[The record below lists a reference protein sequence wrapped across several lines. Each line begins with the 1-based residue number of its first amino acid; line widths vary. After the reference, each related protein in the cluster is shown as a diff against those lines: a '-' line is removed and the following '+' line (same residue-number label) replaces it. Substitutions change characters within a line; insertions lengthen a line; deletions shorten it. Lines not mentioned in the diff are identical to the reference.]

1 MSHVQQRRKA
11 LLARVRRMAGQVAA
25 LESSLQSEQ
34 SEQADCTDVL
44 MQASAV
50 RGAAHGLLMALLDEH
65 LQEHVVSPTD
75 PVERA
80 AEAQVLV
87 KLLRAYGK

>member
-1 MSHVQQRRKA
+1 MSHVQHHRKP

-25 LESSLQSEQ
+25 LEASLQSAD
-34 SEQADCTDVL
+34 ADCTDVL

-50 RGAAHGLLMALLDEH
+50 RGAAHALLMALLDDH
-65 LQEHVVSPTD
+65 LQEHVVGPDD
-75 PVERA
+75 PAERA

>member
-1 MSHVQQRRKA
+1 MSHVQHKRNP

-25 LESSLQSEQ
+25 LETSLQSTD
-34 SEQADCTDVL
+34 ADCTDVL
-44 MQASAV
+44 VQAAAV

-75 PVERA
+75 PAERA

-87 KLLRAYGK
+87 RLLRAYGK

>member
-1 MSHVQQRRKA
+1 MAHVQTNRKA

-25 LESSLQSEQ
+25 LETSLQSDA
-34 SEQADCTDVL
+34 ADCDEVL

-50 RGAAHGLLMALLDEH
+50 RGAAHALLMVLVDDH
-65 LQEHVVSPTD
+65 LQSHVVSAED
-75 PVERA
+75 PEERA

-87 KLLRAYGK
+87 KLLRAYGR

>member
-1 MSHVQQRRKA
+1 MSHVQHQRNP

-25 LESSLQSEQ
+25 LETLLQSTD
-34 SEQADCTDVL
+34 ADCTDVL
-44 MQASAV
+44 MQAAAV

-75 PVERA
+75 PAERA

-87 KLLRAYGK
+87 RLLRAYGK

>member
-1 MSHVQQRRKA
+1 MSHVQQHRKA

-25 LESSLQSEQ
+25 LESSLQ

>member
-1 MSHVQQRRKA
+1 MSHVQHHRKP

-25 LESSLQSEQ
+25 LEASLQSAE
-34 SEQADCTDVL
+34 ADCTDVL

-50 RGAAHGLLMALLDEH
+50 RGAGHALLMALLDEH
-65 LQEHVVSPTD
+65 LQEHVVEPDD
-75 PVERA
+75 PAERA

>member
-1 MSHVQQRRKA
+1 MSHVQHHRKP

-25 LESSLQSEQ
+25 LEASLQSAE
-34 SEQADCTDVL
+34 ADCTDVL

-50 RGAAHGLLMALLDEH
+50 RGAAHALLMALLDEH
-65 LQEHVVSPTD
+65 LQEHVGGPD
-75 PVERA
+75 EPAERA

>member
-1 MSHVQQRRKA
+1 MSHVQHHRKP

-25 LESSLQSEQ
+25 LEASLQSAE
-34 SEQADCTDVL
+34 ADCTDVL

-50 RGAAHGLLMALLDEH
+50 RGAAHALLMALLDDH
-65 LQEHVVSPTD
+65 LQEHVVGPDD
-75 PVERA
+75 PAERA

>member
-1 MSHVQQRRKA
+1 MSHVQHHRKP

-25 LESSLQSEQ
+25 LEASLQSAE
-34 SEQADCTDVL
+34 ADCTDVL

-50 RGAAHGLLMALLDEH
+50 RGAAHALLMALLDEH
-65 LQEHVVSPTD
+65 LQEHVVGPDD
-75 PVERA
+75 PAERA
-80 AEAQVLV
+80 AEAHVLV

>member
-1 MSHVQQRRKA
+1 MSHVQHQRNP

-25 LESSLQSEQ
+25 METSLQSTD
-34 SEQADCTDVL
+34 ADCTDVL
-44 MQASAV
+44 MQAAAV

-75 PVERA
+75 PAERA

-87 KLLRAYGK
+87 RLLRAYGK

>member
-1 MSHVQQRRKA
+1 MSHVKSQQKA
-11 LLARVRRMAGQVAA
+11 LLARVRRMAGQVSA
-25 LESSLQSEQ
+25 LETALQSD
-34 SEQADCTDVL
+34 QADCTDVL

-50 RGAAHGLLMALLDEH
+50 RGAAHGLLMALLDDH
-65 LQEHVVSPTD
+65 LQTHVVD
-75 PVERA
+75 PADPAERA

>member
-1 MSHVQQRRKA
+1 MSHVHHQRKA

-25 LESSLQSEQ
+25 LETSLQSTE
-34 SEQADCTDVL
+34 ADCTDVL

-50 RGAAHGLLMALLDEH
+50 RGAAHALLMALLDEH
-65 LQEHVVSPTD
+65 LQEHVVGPTD
-75 PVERA
+75 PAERA
-80 AEAQVLV
+80 AESQVLV

>member
-1 MSHVQQRRKA
+1 MSHIHHQRSA

-25 LESSLQSEQ
+25 LESALQSTE
-34 SEQADCTDVL
+34 ADCTNVL

-65 LQEHVVSPTD
+65 LQEHVVDAED
-75 PVERA
+75 PAERA
-80 AEAQVLV
+80 AQAQVLV
-87 KLLRAYGK
+87 KLLRAYGR

>member
-1 MSHVQQRRKA
+1 M
-11 LLARVRRMAGQVAA
+11 LARVRRMAGQVAA
-25 LESSLQSEQ
+25 LEASLQSAD
-34 SEQADCTDVL
+34 ADCTDVL

-50 RGAAHGLLMALLDEH
+50 RGAAHALLMALLDDH
-65 LQEHVVSPTD
+65 LQEHVVGPDD
-75 PVERA
+75 PAERA

>member
-1 MSHVQQRRKA
+1 MSHVQHQRNP

-25 LESSLQSEQ
+25 LETSLQSTDV
-34 SEQADCTDVL
+34 DCTDVL
-44 MQASAV
+44 MQAAAV

-75 PVERA
+75 PAERA

-87 KLLRAYGK
+87 RLLRAYGK

>member
-1 MSHVQQRRKA
+1 MSHVQHHRKP

-25 LESSLQSEQ
+25 LEASLQSAE
-34 SEQADCTDVL
+34 ADCTDVL

-50 RGAAHGLLMALLDEH
+50 RGAAHALLMALLDEH
-65 LQEHVVSPTD
+65 LQEHVVGPDD
-75 PVERA
+75 PAERV

>member
-1 MSHVQQRRKA
+1 MSHVQHHRKP
-11 LLARVRRMAGQVAA
+11 LLARLRRMAGQVAA
-25 LESSLQSEQ
+25 LEASLQSAE
-34 SEQADCTDVL
+34 ADCTDVL

-50 RGAAHGLLMALLDEH
+50 RGAAHALLMALLDEH
-65 LQEHVVSPTD
+65 LQEHVVGPDD
-75 PVERA
+75 PAERA